1 MIFSLSSLSFF
12 FLGGGGGEGGR
23 GSSELI
29 WDTIGGE
36 PQNISC
42 EKGGGVI
49 IY

>member
-12 FLGGGGGEGGR
+12 FLGGR

-42 EKGGGVI
+42 EEGGGGGG
-49 IY
+49 